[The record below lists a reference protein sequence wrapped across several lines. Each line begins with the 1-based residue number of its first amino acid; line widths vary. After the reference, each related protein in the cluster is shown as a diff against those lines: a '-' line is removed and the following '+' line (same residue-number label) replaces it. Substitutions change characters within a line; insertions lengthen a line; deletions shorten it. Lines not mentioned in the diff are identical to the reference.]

1 MHVGTRMN
9 CSVSNVGEAGIDGD
23 VGDVG
28 DVDDV
33 GLAGLI
39 WLDRGCECNGW
50 WLLLRA
56 TAVCNRAMGDAV
68 VAPIAMDGCIGYLTR
83 LKALLVL
90 VLVFLL
96 VLVRVFIHDN
106 GLKVLYFLMRVGAM
120 LVGAWVLY

>member
-1 MHVGTRMN
+1 MN
-9 CSVSNVGEAGIDGD
+9 CSVSNVDEAGIDGD

-68 VAPIAMDGCIGYLTR
+68 VAPIAMDGCIGCLTR

-90 VLVFLL
+90 ELVFLL
-96 VLVRVFIHDN
+96 VLVRVFIQDN
-106 GLKVLYFLMRVGAM
+106 GLNSWYFFRRVGAM